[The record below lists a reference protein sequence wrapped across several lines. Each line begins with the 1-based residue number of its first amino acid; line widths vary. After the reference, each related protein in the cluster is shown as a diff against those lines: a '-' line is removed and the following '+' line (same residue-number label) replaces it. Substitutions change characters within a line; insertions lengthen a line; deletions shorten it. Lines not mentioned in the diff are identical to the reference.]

1 MAKVAIVNDA
11 AATPDATTTT
21 TRTMSFGLVVHAVLV
36 VVVLDVA
43 SGPETAAVA
52 MAGTA
57 ALATTM
63 IKNV

>member
-11 AATPDATTTT
+11 AATPDATTTKA
-21 TRTMSFGLVVHAVLV
+21 RTMSFGLVVHAVLV
-36 VVVLDVA
+36 VVVSDVA
-43 SGPETAAVA
+43 SGPETAAAA